1 MIYHLVRSVKST
13 RRCSTVLKEV
23 CRCFRLPALP
33 LPREGARGFRSQRP
47 SCISWKLDCRNEEP
61 DSNFRS
67 NFGAGQ
73 RWSEA
78 GKRNHSNPAGT
89 IGYLLL
95 GSVIGILRGPVITT
109 GPSHATGLSAVL
121 AGFLEATI
129 FNPFYW
135 LGIVL
140 AFGLAFWIVRKP

>member
-1 MIYHLVRSVKST
+1 MLSAPGPAATT
-13 RRCSTVLKEV
+13 RGCT
-23 CRCFRLPALP
+23 
-33 LPREGARGFRSQRP
+33 GFRSQRP

-95 GSVIGILRGPVITT
+95 GSVIGIGILRGPVITM

>member
-1 MIYHLVRSVKST
+1 
-13 RRCSTVLKEV
+13 
-23 CRCFRLPALP
+23 
-33 LPREGARGFRSQRP
+33 
-47 SCISWKLDCRNEEP
+47 LDCRNEEP

-121 AGFLEATI
+121 AGFLEVTV
-129 FNPFYW
+129 FNSFYG

-140 AFGLAFWIVRKP
+140 AFGLAFWITGKSRTA